1 MNHELSSSVVPAGL
15 SAAPPEG
22 LVKAQLLARDVAEAA
37 ADAVWAGM
45 TEKDLARWAEET
57 LRAGGSTGLW
67 TLVNVGFGAGSL
79 KCFPTEMPGD
89 RMLWNIDCGFID
101 VHPVVDGWWGD
112 CTRTFVV
119 GEQPEYVEAKDEIQT
134 IHETVLAAAYPGM
147 PANELWSAFHDSIAG
162 TGWNHMD
169 RLGNIGHSIGQNVSY
184 TQGYIDRHNTT
195 RMWGGWAVEPFIGN
209 HNYGVKVEDVVWFG
223 SEGCTIIR

>member
-1 MNHELSSSVVPAGL
+1 MNNELSSLVVPQGL

-37 ADAVWAGM
+37 AGAAWAGM

-119 GEQPEYVEAKDEIQT
+119 GDQPEYLEAKDEIQT

-147 PANELWSAFHDSIAG
+147 PANELWAAFHDSIAG

-184 TQGYIDRHNTT
+184 TKGYIDRHNTT

-223 SEGCTIIR
+223 SEGCIIIR

>member
-1 MNHELSSSVVPAGL
+1 
-15 SAAPPEG
+15 
-22 LVKAQLLARDVAEAA
+22 
-37 ADAVWAGM
+37 M

-67 TLVNVGFGAGSL
+67 TLVNVGFGEGSL

-119 GEQPEYVEAKDEIQT
+119 GEQPPCYSTEAG
-134 IHETVLAAAYPGM
+134 P
-147 PANELWSAFHDSIAG
+147 
-162 TGWNHMD
+162 
-169 RLGNIGHSIGQNVSY
+169 
-184 TQGYIDRHNTT
+184 RH
-195 RMWGGWAVEPFIGN
+195 RRFSLKKWA
-209 HNYGVKVEDVVWFG
+209 
-223 SEGCTIIR
+223 R